1 MSSCAGALS
10 CSDTGS
16 PNDPGQVV
24 WPFRASVNPNGKRS
38 EKERG
43 LRDERDP
50 SLTTFKRMVLGT
62 DNGLERLLLLGHQYN
77 LL

>member
-10 CSDTGS
+10 HSAMDS
-16 PNDPGQVV
+16 LYDPGQVIQ
-24 WPFRASVNPNGKRS
+24 PFRASVNPNGKWS

-43 LRDERDP
+43 LRGKRDP
-50 SLTTFKRMVLGT
+50 SLTTFERTALGN